1 MIKKIVFWF
10 LISFFLS
17 SATFAS
23 LANTRNDLHIIPESQ
38 SSNQELDQKVKE
50 IAKKPGQV
58 IETYNQQ
65 AEDLSKKW
73 DLGSAFATWIFNRDL
88 ILLYIAYLVQFLS
101 QLGMLIWW
109 VMVVYA
115 GYLYAGTIFE
125 FGDVPWAKKA
135 ITQAIQGIL
144 VITFSYAILKILT
157 SMFIS

>member
-1 MIKKIVFWF
+1 M
-10 LISFFLS
+10 ISFFLS

-115 GYLYAGTIFE
+115 GYLYAGTIFN

>member
-115 GYLYAGTIFE
+115 GYLYAGTIFN

>member
-115 GYLYAGTIFE
+115 GYLYAGTIFN
-125 FGDVPWAKKA
+125 FGDVPWAKKS

>member
-10 LISFFLS
+10 LTSFFLS

-115 GYLYAGTIFE
+115 GYLYAGTIFN

>member
-23 LANTRNDLHIIPESQ
+23 LAKTRNDLHIIPESQ

-115 GYLYAGTIFE
+115 GYLYAGTIFN

>member
-17 SATFAS
+17 SVTFAS

-115 GYLYAGTIFE
+115 GYLYAGTIFN

-144 VITFSYAILKILT
+144 VITFSYVILKILT

>member
-1 MIKKIVFWF
+1 

-65 AEDLSKKW
+65 AEDLSKK
-73 DLGSAFATWIFNRDL
+73 
-88 ILLYIAYLVQFLS
+88 
-101 QLGMLIWW
+101 
-109 VMVVYA
+109 
-115 GYLYAGTIFE
+115 
-125 FGDVPWAKKA
+125 
-135 ITQAIQGIL
+135 
-144 VITFSYAILKILT
+144 
-157 SMFIS
+157 

>member
-17 SATFAS
+17 SVTFAS

-115 GYLYAGTIFE
+115 GYLYAGTIFN

>member
-1 MIKKIVFWF
+1 MIKKIIFWF

-115 GYLYAGTIFE
+115 GYLYAGTIFN

>member
-1 MIKKIVFWF
+1 M
-10 LISFFLS
+10 ISFFLS
-17 SATFAS
+17 SVTFAS

-115 GYLYAGTIFE
+115 GYLYAGTIFN

>member
-58 IETYNQQ
+58 IENYNQQ

-115 GYLYAGTIFE
+115 GYLYAGTIFN

>member
-1 MIKKIVFWF
+1 M
-10 LISFFLS
+10 ISFFLS

>member
-17 SATFAS
+17 SSTFAS

-135 ITQAIQGIL
+135 IKQAIQGIL